1 MFVCREN
8 QHRSNSNMVHRTYI
22 KIRGVG
28 ADLPLVV
35 GRTVVLNNCGARF
48 FFHKANMRHPQLL

>member
-1 MFVCREN
+1 
-8 QHRSNSNMVHRTYI
+8 MVHRTYV

-48 FFHKANMRHPQLL
+48 FFS